1 MKSDSA
7 FASGLWGGGT
17 GSPSGGTSKRAA
29 IAAALVLA
37 VFVMAAI
44 LAPVLA
50 PYDPAHQPDIIELRN
65 QPPSAAHPFGTD
77 PFSRDV
83 LSRVMHGGRISLGV
97 ALLATLVSVTLG
109 TAYGAASGY
118 AGGITGS
125 VLLRVLDALLSIP
138 RVLLLI
144 AVLAAWRDLPLIVFT
159 LVLGMTGWYGLA
171 RLVRGQVL
179 ALKGQDFVVSAR
191 ALGATRARIVFRHI
205 LPNVITP
212 VIVAAALGV
221 GHVIVLEAGLS
232 YLGIGVRQPV
242 PSWGNMIQDGSDQIA
257 AHWWISAFPGL
268 AIVLTVMAF
277 NVLADALLS
286 TLRPRPAETR

>member
-1 MKSDSA
+1 V
-7 FASGLWGGGT
+7 
-17 GSPSGGTSKRAA
+17 A
-29 IAAALVLA
+29 IGAALVLA
-37 VFVMAAI
+37 VFVMAAV

>member
-1 MKSDSA
+1 MGEA
-7 FASGLWGGGT
+7 ATGGRLWRGRGGASSRG
-17 GSPSGGTSKRAA
+17 PAIVAA
-29 IAAALVLA
+29 VVLA
-37 VFVMAAI
+37 VFGIAAV

-50 PYDPAHQPDIIELRN
+50 PYDPAHQPDIIALRN

-97 ALLATLVSVTLG
+97 AILATLVSVTLG

-118 AGGITGS
+118 AGRITGS
-125 VLLRVLDALLSIP
+125 VLLRLLDALLSIP

-179 ALKGQDFVVSAR
+179 ALKEQDFVVSAR
-191 ALGATRARIVFRHI
+191 ALGATRGRIVLRHI

-221 GHVIVLEAGLS
+221 GHVVVLEAGLS

-242 PSWGNMIQDGSDQIA
+242 PSWGNMIQDGSDQIV

-277 NVLADALLS
+277 NILADALLA